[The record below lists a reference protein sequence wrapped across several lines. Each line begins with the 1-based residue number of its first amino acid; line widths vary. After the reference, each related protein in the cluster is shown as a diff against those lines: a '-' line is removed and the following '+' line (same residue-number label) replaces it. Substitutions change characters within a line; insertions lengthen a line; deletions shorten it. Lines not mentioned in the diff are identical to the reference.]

1 MSNNGEKK
9 PTICIKINIAW
20 IISFNTE
27 P

>member
-1 MSNNGEKK
+1 MEKK
-9 PTICIKINIAW
+9 TTICIKINIAW